1 MQEHLFEHING
12 EDHSDFLENIAI
24 TLLEKKDDIDSKKEK
39 ITEPYAIWK
48 KVSDKSH
55 VTRGFTSW

>member
-12 EDHSDFLENIAI
+12 KDHSDFLENISI
-24 TLLEKKDDIDSKKEK
+24 TLLEKKDDIDSKNEK

-48 KVSDKSH
+48 KVSDESQ
-55 VTRGFTSW
+55 VTRGFTFW